1 MIRIAEKKA
10 ARPRIIFLR
19 RGKFGEV
26 TVLAAGR
33 RRELWIADDWQG
45 TWSPGR
51 IARGWYW
58 PLMADEL
65 GRQAKKICAASRC
78 EPELLALG
86 LGAATVPRLLRQRG
100 FTGTIRVIE
109 RDAAVIAA
117 LSEAF
122 PPVAGLQII
131 RADAAQFARAGRET
145 FDLIAEDVFA
155 AATQMKFSRRAG
167 LDEQYFRALWK
178 KLRAGGALVVN
189 VFNGPQFAADRNRL
203 RVLLKSFAPIRVRIA
218 LRGDNA
224 VWTLVK
230 PFAAPSAPGGR
241 RKIHSAVRVPRGP
254 ARPRLKTSRT
264 TRRPS
269 R

>member
-1 MIRIAEKKA
+1 MIRAAAKKS
-10 ARPRIIFLR
+10 ARPKIIFLR

-65 GRQAKKICAASRC
+65 LRHAKKLRIARNR

-86 LGAATVPRLLRQRG
+86 LGAATVPRLLRRRE
-100 FTGTIRVIE
+100 FTGAIRVVE

-117 LSEAF
+117 LREAF
-122 PPVAGLQII
+122 PPVADLQIV
-131 RADAAQFARAGRET
+131 RADAAQFARTGREK

-155 AATQMKFSRRAG
+155 AATQMRFSRKAG
-167 LDEQYFRALWK
+167 LNEPYFRALWK
-178 KLRAGGALVVN
+178 KLRPGGALVIN
-189 VFNGPQFAADRNRL
+189 VFNGPEFAGARAAL
-203 RVLLKSFAPIRVRIA
+203 RALLMTFAPVRSRVA

-224 VWTLVK
+224 VWTLIS
-230 PFAAPSAPGGR
+230 PFAAMSAPGGR
-241 RKIHSAVRVPRGP
+241 REIRSAVRVPRLP
-254 ARPRLKTSRT
+254 ARPR
-264 TRRPS
+264 
-269 R
+269 

>member
-1 MIRIAEKKA
+1 MIRTAAKKS

-65 GRQAKKICAASRC
+65 WRHARKLRAAQNR
-78 EPELLALG
+78 EAELLALG
-86 LGAATVPRLLRQRG
+86 LGAATVPRLLRARG
-100 FTGTIRVIE
+100 FTGALCVVE
-109 RDAAVIAA
+109 RDGAVIAA
-117 LSEAF
+117 LREAF
-122 PPVAGLQII
+122 PPVAGLQIV
-131 RADAAQFARAGRET
+131 RADAARFARAGRES

-155 AATQMKFSRRAG
+155 AATQMRFSRKAG
-167 LDEQYFRALWK
+167 LDEPYFRALWK
-178 KLRAGGALVVN
+178 KLRPGGALVVN
-189 VFNGPQFAADRNRL
+189 VFNGPQFAAARAAL
-203 RVLLKSFAPIRVRIA
+203 RALLKTFAPMRARIA

-230 PFAAPSAPGGR
+230 PFAALSAPGGR
-241 RKIHSAVRVPRGP
+241 REIRSAVRAARAPV
-254 ARPRLKTSRT
+254 RPRSKTSRT